1 MPNPVDIAGAISD
14 DLKAAGIDVRQV
26 QRPWNGGFKDDVQ
39 KAGKHDL
46 HLLGWTG
53 DYGDAGNFVG
63 TFFGRPKA
71 EFGFNEPEIFKA
83 LAAADGKVDDQEQK
97 KAYEQAAVKISRY
110 VPAVPLTSSPP
121 AIVVGGDVEGIVP
134 SPLTDERF
142 ASVTKGES

>member
-1 MPNPVDIAGAISD
+1 
-14 DLKAAGIDVRQV
+14 IDVEMV

-39 KAGKHDL
+39 KAGKHDI

-63 TFFGRPKA
+63 TFFGREKA
-71 EFGFNEPEIFKA
+71 EFGFNDREVFKA
-83 LAAADGKVDDQEQK
+83 LSDADSKVDDEEQK
-97 KAYEQAAVKISRY
+97 QAYEKAAVTISEY

-121 AIVVGGDVEGIVP
+121 AIVVGGDIQGLVP

-142 ASVTKGES
+142 APVHKGES